1 LLIFLRAFVKLR
13 QNHRS
18 CCHSIS
24 QTKAL
29 KQRAEAK
36 QKVGTALLP
45 EEEEALK
52 QEGSVGEVVDIGEAA
67 AATPK
72 EGEAKP

>member
-1 LLIFLRAFVKLR
+1 M
-13 QNHRS
+13 
-18 CCHSIS
+18 
-24 QTKAL
+24 
-29 KQRAEAK
+29 
-36 QKVGTALLP
+36 LP

-52 QEGSVGEVVDIGEAA
+52 QEVNVGEVVDIGEAA